1 MHFTHGM
8 YDSPLNYRSLYV
20 QLQFERGVNSNL
32 MKLRNNMT

>member
-8 YDSPLNYRSLYV
+8 YDFPLNYRSLCV